1 MQSKDVAIMSDN
13 DEEMPIWIHWPG
25 AIITTIVGCI
35 FIIIILTSTI
45 KQLSTSE
52 WATTT
57 GIIDDYDFF
66 CNYDGE
72 GDCVLEED
80 IVYTYTIEGINYTND
95 DTNIGWTKI
104 EFQWYM
110 SLGLTNGVTFED
122 GDEIVVYYDPYDPQ
136 KSVLIPGEDGIDIF
150 DYVVVVLALIIPL
163 ISLITARRKGTISDA
178 INEFKG
184 MAQTAKEMQRKMEES
199 GIGMMGGGQIHASHY
214 DSASN
219 SEYGISPSRMRG
231 YKSAIAYLSL
241 NDSMNENTVK
251 ALVQSNFGISENDAR
266 KFVESPYVKSI
277 LFSNSPENGGRITPY
292 ISPTPSSEPRP
303 ENLIGEDDN
312 ASQELQSQLISNFQD
327 AFQEAIEDQVNS
339 ERSTISNNPNSE
351 KCSHPN
357 CNNEVAFYSF
367 QCFSCRKKFCDE
379 HKGTSIHC
387 ADCS

>member
-110 SLGLTNGVTFED
+110 SLGLTNGVTFEE

-163 ISLITARRKGTISDA
+163 ISLITARRKGSISDA

-184 MAQTAKEMQRKMEES
+184 MAQTAKDMQRKMEES
-199 GIGMMGGGQIHASHY
+199 GIGMMGEGQIHASHY

-251 ALVQSNFGISENDAR
+251 
-266 KFVESPYVKSI
+266 
-277 LFSNSPENGGRITPY
+277 
-292 ISPTPSSEPRP
+292 
-303 ENLIGEDDN
+303 
-312 ASQELQSQLISNFQD
+312 
-327 AFQEAIEDQVNS
+327 
-339 ERSTISNNPNSE
+339 
-351 KCSHPN
+351 
-357 CNNEVAFYSF
+357 
-367 QCFSCRKKFCDE
+367 
-379 HKGTSIHC
+379 
-387 ADCS
+387 